1 VSNTFIY
8 HIHSKNYSSVMP
20 KHKLIEINY
29 NNEADENNETIQ
41 KCKRAARLMEGRR
54 NYGHNEAAAL
64 AGISTAM
71 LHR

>member
-1 VSNTFIY
+1 
-8 HIHSKNYSSVMP
+8 MP